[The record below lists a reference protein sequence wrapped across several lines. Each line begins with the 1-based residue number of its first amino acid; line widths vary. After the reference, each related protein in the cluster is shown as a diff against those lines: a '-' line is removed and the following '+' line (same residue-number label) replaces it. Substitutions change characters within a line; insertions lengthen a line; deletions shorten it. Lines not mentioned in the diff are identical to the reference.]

1 MAAMRNALQNPPVPL
16 NVARAGPPA
25 PPHPN
30 PGQVTAP
37 MVLLNSTHPL
47 VVMLKRLLVGGSAHA
62 AQGFNGNIQA
72 QTALPEHKLVQVL
85 LARCSLDPNLTL
97 SRQLH
102 ELPLYKLQLTASAWE
117 RVLDELIASGLLGKD
132 NDFNGFT
139 CTLSQLD
146 ARLMQIQIHD
156 PAKLRRRAQPLA
168 PGARAA
174 AGPTCAA
181 GWATACA

>member
-1 MAAMRNALQNPPVPL
+1 
-16 NVARAGPPA
+16 
-25 PPHPN
+25 
-30 PGQVTAP
+30 
-37 MVLLNSTHPL
+37 
-47 VVMLKRLLVGGSAHA
+47 MLKRLLVGGSAHA
-62 AQGFNGNIQA
+62 AQGFNGNVQA

>member
-1 MAAMRNALQNPPVPL
+1 M
-16 NVARAGPPA
+16 
-25 PPHPN
+25 
-30 PGQVTAP
+30 
-37 MVLLNSTHPL
+37 
-47 VVMLKRLLVGGSAHA
+47 
-62 AQGFNGNIQA
+62 QA
-72 QTALPEHKLVQVL
+72 STALPEHKLVLVL

-97 SRQLH
+97 SLQLRQ
-102 ELPLYKLQLTASAWE
+102 LPLYKLQLTASAWE